1 MRAINEE
8 APHPIGQLK
17 RVSIRFG
24 EVSPCADAGIA
35 SSTFDR
41 RRSRAMPKLSMNT
54 TKLMNPI
61 VEIPAITDDAGLSSP
76 NKPVSTPSS
85 KPSQPIQR
93 GSARVIRTATV
104 YSGTTT
110 PQPRNL
116 PTALV
121 TRARAAKVSAV
132 AASVACPAGSAA
144 M

>member
-1 MRAINEE
+1 
-8 APHPIGQLK
+8 
-17 RVSIRFG
+17 
-24 EVSPCADAGIA
+24 
-35 SSTFDR
+35 
-41 RRSRAMPKLSMNT
+41 MPKLSMNT

-85 KPSQPIQR
+85 NPSQPIQR

-132 AASVACPAGSAA
+132 AASVACPAESAA

>member
-1 MRAINEE
+1 
-8 APHPIGQLK
+8 
-17 RVSIRFG
+17 
-24 EVSPCADAGIA
+24 
-35 SSTFDR
+35 
-41 RRSRAMPKLSMNT
+41 MPKLSMNT

-85 KPSQPIQR
+85 NPSQPIQR
-93 GSARVIRTATV
+93 GSAQVIRTATV
-104 YSGTTT
+104 YSGTTK
-110 PQPRNL
+110 QPRNL
-116 PTALV
+116 PAALV

>member
-24 EVSPCADAGIA
+24 EVSPCADAGLLRGLE
-35 SSTFDR
+35 R
-41 RRSRAMPKLSMNT
+41 RRSSAMPMLSMNT

-85 KPSQPIQR
+85 NPSQPIQR

-110 PQPRNL
+110 PQPRKL
-116 PTALV
+116 PAALV
-121 TRARAAKVSAV
+121 TRAGDAKVSAV
-132 AASVACPAGSAA
+132 AASVACPAESAA